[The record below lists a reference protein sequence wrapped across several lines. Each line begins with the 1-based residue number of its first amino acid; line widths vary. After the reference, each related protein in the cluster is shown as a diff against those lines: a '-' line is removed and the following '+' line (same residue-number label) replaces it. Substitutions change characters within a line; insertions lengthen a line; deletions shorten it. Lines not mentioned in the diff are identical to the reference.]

1 MVACPTGEDP
11 QGDGIS
17 TFPAKSRKYGLI
29 RKIISQRMISCALP
43 KTKPVGDDLQL
54 TALWQTDDDDD
65 IKSKFE

>member
-1 MVACPTGEDP
+1 
-11 QGDGIS
+11 
-17 TFPAKSRKYGLI
+17 
-29 RKIISQRMISCALP
+29 MISCALP